1 MKEARKNNI
10 LLLSTLDYFVF
21 YVPFILILVFAF
33 NKLFYMLFN
42 FEISYLFRPYSFW
55 WIIFDLLFQSN
66 IEFFTFLSIRNFQ
79 TFYTYDIS
87 DKGIMILTIMIFF
100 LTFLSAFSSYLIYY
114 AEYDKLAKYFLCNLF
129 RFKSSYIL
137 MTIMYGARPF
147 MKGIVHA
154 IFYYNWELQITM
166 LISVEAFILILVLFF
181 EFNYDSHKSKPAFMM
196 DIGYYSSL
204 IILNGLLLCKY
215 SVFEK

>member
-33 NKLFYMLFN
+33 NKTFYMLFN

-137 MTIMYGARPF
+137 MTIMYGVRPF

-154 IFYYNWELQITM
+154 TFYYHWELQIAV
-166 LISVEAFILILVLFF
+166 LISVEAFILILVLLF
-181 EFNYDSHKSKPAFMM
+181 EFNYESHKSKPAFMM
-196 DIGYYSSL
+196 DIGYYSCL
-204 IILNGLLLCKY
+204 IVLNLLLLCKY
-215 SVFEK
+215 SIFKG